1 MPCLVHG
8 GTSADRRCL
17 RTHACA
23 ALHSASAAIG
33 PRCRRHTVGLQI
45 VALPPAAALW
55 QAALA
60 DASGCAGLLRR
71 IPSAEWV
78 QRPLAT
84 AALPLDSAAAR
95 RRSALLSSLLSE

>member
-1 MPCLVHG
+1 
-8 GTSADRRCL
+8 
-17 RTHACA
+17 
-23 ALHSASAAIG
+23 
-33 PRCRRHTVGLQI
+33 LQI

-60 DASGCAGLLRR
+60 DASGGAGLLRR
-71 IPSAEWV
+71 VPSADWV
-78 QRPLAT
+78 RRPLAT